1 MSGREREL
9 LEELSKVDIWGDSGD
24 RAVVTFCS
32 CIFIF
37 LYPILG
43 YKNWLYYQP
52 QTHLHLQENT
62 PLADSK
68 TCCFRSFLAPLLFP
82 KDVAVEGN
90 SSGSEIGRIQNRG
103 GKCGYCE
110 KKDMEM

>member
-1 MSGREREL
+1 MSGREREM
-9 LEELSKVDIWGDSGD
+9 LEELSKADIWGDSGD
-24 RAVVTFCS
+24 RAVLTFCS

-37 LYPILG
+37 LYPILR
-43 YKNWLYYQP
+43 YKP

-68 TCCFRSFLAPLLFP
+68 TCCFRSFLAPLLSP
-82 KDVAVEGN
+82 KDLAVEGN
-90 SSGSEIGRIQNRG
+90 SSGSEIRIQNRG
-103 GKCGYCE
+103 GKCGFCE